1 MTDRPDDISDAA
13 VADRLLGRLRAHDL
27 VLFCGAGV
35 SMDPPA
41 TLPDWSTFRD
51 ETIKAVASAYPPLVD
66 MVAKLTGQEIL
77 GARGEALAPELVATE
92 VSRVNPDYF
101 QSLRAMDHDQPN
113 RNHELIAALVA
124 SGLVQHVV
132 TTNFDQLIERALANR
147 GVDPLVVRSD
157 DDYERAA
164 QAWSTETRP
173 VVLKLHGCLS
183 RPETIV
189 ATIEQEAVGLSIPRA
204 FAMQH
209 LLARHHFLFWGY
221 SGADLKIDLD
231 YLKMASEAPTAK
243 GFFWNLYATPA
254 YREEPNA
261 WVTKLVTAY
270 ADRAAVCHLDLS
282 RVFAELL
289 PPEAV
294 PSPATVDS
302 DAVAALRESR
312 NRELTTALQ
321 AWAARSL
328 EPALALEIFG
338 GLNEHVRENDQAASC
353 FDRIVEIG
361 LAGGSSAITALGFSR
376 GAELALRVGAP
387 VSDGTVEEVLRLA
400 DDRACS
406 VGAVDL
412 LLVNARAYASRLSLH
427 GRVLDSTQPREFA
440 RLVAQWAS
448 PRAVPDVLSI
458 DLDGAEHLLELDL
471 ELGFARLAEVEAR
484 ARAAGRLGV
493 VADAL
498 ERRSRALMEWSDRPG
513 ALEAAKAALD
523 IAKLLGRHGDARLLE
538 AYVDLL
544 EDRSADEPTTSE
556 KERGAES
563 ASAVTERIERLVRA
577 SLDAQ
582 NERFASEIVLDALET
597 CDVAPEDALRWL
609 ERVEAYVTTGGEH
622 LRVRLAARKAIAL
635 SQVERYDEAY
645 DVLDAVAPQLVQAVH
660 NPFARDLYRR
670 HALLAVRLG
679 MPDVELVPRLM
690 TAARVARRRNELD
703 FAIERALGEARGRS
717 RPHAQPLDFDAE
729 LAAIEENVAGATSFV
744 AQMAGLPSDETVG
757 ADLASAFGEDGRFTW
772 VVLSMVSTARTC
784 LEQGELDAG
793 LALGTACLALSQRLD
808 DANLC
813 SESHEVIGSA
823 RFLAGEHAAA
833 RQSFEEAIALD
844 RAAHDLPSLI
854 RDLISAAKA
863 SEAENLPSDAATYW
877 NELDAVARESQH
889 VPTALQSALR
899 AGEVLKTLGR
909 HEDSARC
916 FGRAVYLARALG
928 DHEGAQQ
935 AHLRLGKLYLETGQP
950 ERSIA
955 HRLAVAD
962 AARAREEYGTVASF
976 ALLVGNTY
984 DETLARPH
992 DALPYYREAVEAADR
1007 VPQLPNRELMEQRL
1021 ESCRATLEGRPDP
1034 PLLRSVLIEATGSE
1048 PDAERVAA
1056 ALALTV
1062 DYDLWDFELRSFC
1075 AWFER
1080 AFGQLPAVSA
1090 ASVESIPAWPAV
1102 AAQSVAELETG
1113 AREVHSDELA
1123 QAAARAQRLLLDIF
1137 GQVHTA
1143 PD

>member
-1 MTDRPDDISDAA
+1 MTERPDDIRDAA

-66 MVAKLTGQEIL
+66 MVVKLTNQEIL
-77 GARGEALAPELVATE
+77 GTRGEALAPELVATE
-92 VSRVNPDYF
+92 VSRVSPDYF

-164 QAWSTETRP
+164 PAWSTETRP

-189 ATIEQEAVGLSIPRA
+189 ATIEQEAVGLSIPKA

-231 YLKMASEAPTAK
+231 YLKMASDAPTAK

-294 PSPATVDS
+294 PSPGTVDS

-338 GLNEHVRENDQAASC
+338 VLNEHVRENDAAGSC

-361 LAGGSSAITALGFSR
+361 LAGGSSAITALGSSR

-387 VSDGTVEEVLRLA
+387 VPDETVEEVLRLA
-400 DDRACS
+400 DDRARS

-458 DLDGAEHLLELDL
+458 DLDGAEHLLELGL
-471 ELGFARLAEVEAR
+471 ELGFARLADVEAR

-498 ERRSRALMEWSDRPG
+498 ERRSRALMAWSDRPG
-513 ALEAAKAALD
+513 ALEAAKAALE
-523 IAKLLGRHGDARLLE
+523 IAKLLGRHGDARLLD

-544 EDRSADEPTTSE
+544 EDRSADESTSE
-556 KERGAES
+556 KEGGAES
-563 ASAVTERIERLVRA
+563 ASAVTERIERLVRT

-597 CDVAPEDALRWL
+597 YDVAPEDALRWL

-660 NPFARDLYRR
+660 NPFAHDLYRR

-679 MPDVELVPRLM
+679 KPDEELVPRLM

-703 FAIERALGEARGRS
+703 FAIERALGEARRRS
-717 RPHAQPLDFDAE
+717 RPHLQLLDFDAE
-729 LAAIEENVAGATSFV
+729 LAAIEETVAGATSLV

-757 ADLASAFGEDGRFTW
+757 ADLESAFGEDGRFTW
-772 VVLSMVSTARTC
+772 VVLSLVSTARTY
-784 LEQGELDAG
+784 LEQGQLDVG
-793 LALGTACLALSQRLD
+793 LALGTTCLALSQRLD

-833 RQSFEEAIALD
+833 RQSFEEAIAID
-844 RAAHDLPSLI
+844 RADHDLSSLI

-863 SEAENLPSDAATYW
+863 SEAENLPSDAAMYW
-877 NELDAVARESQH
+877 DELDAVARESQH
-889 VPTALQSALR
+889 LPTALRSALR
-899 AGEVLKTLGR
+899 AGDVLKTLGR

-935 AHLRLGKLYLETGQP
+935 AHLRLGKLYLEVGQP

-955 HRLAVAD
+955 HRLAVSD

-992 DALPYYREAVEAADR
+992 DALPYYREAVEAADHA
-1007 VPQLPNRELMEQRL
+1007 PQLPNREVMEQRL
-1021 ESCRATLEGRPDP
+1021 ESCSATLEGRPDP
-1034 PLLRSVLIEATGSE
+1034 PSLRCILIEATGSE

-1056 ALALTV
+1056 ALALSV

-1080 AFGQLPAVSA
+1080 TFGQLPAVSA
-1090 ASVESIPAWPAV
+1090 ASVESISAWPAV

-1113 AREVHSDELA
+1113 ARELHSDELA
-1123 QAAARAQRLLLDIF
+1123 QAAARAKRLLLDIF